1 MDTSKEKHQRDVPSA
16 REVRRACNRELF
28 RTMKRLKIW
37 IPPDQIVKAEEIYF
51 HKVIGN
57 LPWIIESRSNRK
69 ALSDWWEENVAP
81 EIAELWSVELH
92 ELSRAFRDAFGG

>member
-1 MDTSKEKHQRDVPSA
+1 MNTSREKYPRNIPSA

-37 IPPDQIVKAEEIYF
+37 IPPDQIIKAEEIYF
-51 HKVIGN
+51 RKVIAN
-57 LPWIIESRSNRK
+57 LTWIAENRSNRK

-92 ELSRAFRDAFGG
+92 ELTPAFRDAFGG